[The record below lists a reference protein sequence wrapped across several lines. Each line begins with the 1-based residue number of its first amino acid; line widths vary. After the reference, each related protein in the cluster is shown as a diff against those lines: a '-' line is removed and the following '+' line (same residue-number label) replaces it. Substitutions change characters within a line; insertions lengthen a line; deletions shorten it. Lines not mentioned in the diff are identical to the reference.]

1 MSKNETTEVAETEVE
16 DNTAEIRDGFD
27 AAVAADKDEDAIKLD
42 MISSGA
48 SFKNVTR
55 LYNQFMIDS
64 GLAISKADKAELVE
78 GALSGLDFSD
88 EEGFASA
95 VEAIQD
101 AIEGSTDRSAA
112 ALVRSYAKKNDL
124 ESYSKPKGQG
134 GTRSTFRSEFYAFLR
149 GNPGMTE
156 AEATAYI
163 MGTDGNAETSVN
175 VQKHISVHLGVW
187 GVVNGI
193 YTDLAA

>member
-1 MSKNETTEVAETEVE
+1 MSKKENTEVAETEVE
-16 DNTAEIRDGFD
+16 ENLDIRVAFD
-27 AAVAADKDEDAIKLD
+27 AAVTEDKDEDATKLD
-42 MISSGA
+42 MISAGA

-55 LYNQFMIDS
+55 LFNQFMIDS
-64 GLAISKADKAELVE
+64 GLAISKSDKAELVE

-88 EEGFASA
+88 EEGFATA
-95 VEAIQD
+95 VEAIQE

-112 ALVRSYAKKNDL
+112 ALVRSYAKKNEL

-149 GNPGMTE
+149 GNPGMSE
-156 AEATAYI
+156 SEATAYI
-163 MGTDGNAETSVN
+163 MGTDGHAETSVN